1 MNKASESTLH
11 SCGFFEFE
19 PIVFVMF
26 QTYFLYIFGVPS
38 TQDVIVTYDG
48 LDWDA
53 RTSKCNVI
61 LVVTIESW
69 VGGRSENIS
78 ICHSSEP

>member
-1 MNKASESTLH
+1 MNKASESTVD

-19 PIVFVMF
+19 PIVFVVF
-26 QTYFLYIFGVPS
+26 QTYFQYIFGVPS

-53 RTSKCNVI
+53 LLKM
-61 LVVTIESW
+61 
-69 VGGRSENIS
+69 
-78 ICHSSEP
+78 